1 MTANRKAAGADRK
14 STQISTGSGRAGQAT
29 INDIARLAGVSKKTV
44 SRVINRSPL
53 VHEDT
58 RDKLLTLMHEQGYV
72 PDPQARGLAFR
83 RSFLI
88 GLVYDNPNAQYI
100 VNIQNGALDTLRGSG
115 FELVVHPCDSKSA
128 DFVAGVRQFVVQLKL
143 HGVIL
148 LPPVSEDAALAAA
161 LNELD
166 CRYVRIASVQL
177 DAPEHLIV
185 SNDREAAAEVADY
198 LESLGHRD
206 IGLITGPRNY
216 RSTLERAEGFTQAL
230 SKRGISMPKQRI
242 EEGGYTFESGVA
254 SAERLLAQSPRPT
267 ALFACNDEMAAGAYK
282 AAYRLGLKIP
292 EQLSVV
298 GFDDSPLASRLW
310 PPLTTVRL
318 PIREM
323 GRNAAA
329 MLMADPTSADA
340 YRHSNVSPH
349 LVTRDSCQPPP

>member
-1 MTANRKAAGADRK
+1 MSTTRKNAAATSSG
-14 STQISTGSGRAGQAT
+14 GSGRGGQAT

-58 RDKLLTLMHEQGYV
+58 RTKVLALMNEQGYV

-128 DFVAGVRQFVVQLKL
+128 DFVTGVRQFVMQLKL
-143 HGVIL
+143 HGLIL
-148 LPPVSEDAALAAA
+148 LPPVSEDAALATA
-161 LNELD
+161 LRELD
-166 CRYVRIASVQL
+166 CKYVRIASVKL
-177 DAPEHLIV
+177 DEPEHLVV

-198 LESLGHRD
+198 LESLGHRE
-206 IGLITGPRNY
+206 IALITGPRSY
-216 RSTLERAEGFTQAL
+216 RSTHERAEGFTQAL
-230 SKRGISMPKQRI
+230 ARRGITLPEHRV

-254 SAERLLAQSPRPT
+254 SAERLLAQKVRPT
-267 ALFACNDEMAAGAYK
+267 AVFACNDEMAAGAYK

-292 EQLSVV
+292 EQLSIV

-310 PPLTTVRL
+310 PSLTTVRL

-329 MLMADPTSADA
+329 MLMSDIGKTDA
-340 YRHSNVSPH
+340 RQYSTVTPH
-349 LVTRDSCQPPP
+349 LVTRDSCQPPR